1 MSAAPRLSLVVPTL
15 NEATAIEGFLE
26 AVLPVLARLGAELI
40 IVDDRSADGTAA
52 LAARRLEPS
61 GVAHRVIVR
70 EGPPSLGLSVIE
82 GWRAARAPVLGVM
95 DADLSHPPELLPG
108 LLEQV
113 EGGAEVAFA
122 TRYMPGGG
130 TEGWPLPRR
139 TASRVASG
147 LARTL
152 VRARDPL
159 SGFFLLRR
167 EVIEGVALSPR
178 GWKIGLEVLCRGR
191 WERLAEVPYVFRDR
205 FQGKSKFTRRVVLDY
220 LIHLARLHRDRLQEG
235 RFGRR

>member
-1 MSAAPRLSLVVPTL
+1 VEPVPRLSLVVPTL
-15 NEATAIEGFLE
+15 NEAVAIEGFL
-26 AVLPVLARLGAELI
+26 AALLPVLRGLDAELI
-40 IVDDRSADGTAA
+40 LVDDRSADGTAA
-52 LAARRLEPS
+52 LAERLLADEPIARRI
-61 GVAHRVIVR
+61 IVR

-82 GWRAARAPVLGVM
+82 GWAAARGAILGVM
-95 DADLSHPPELLPG
+95 DADLSHPPELLPR
-108 LLEQV
+108 LLEEV
-113 EGGAEVAFA
+113 ERGAEVAFA

-139 TASRVASG
+139 AASRFASG

-167 EVIEGVALSPR
+167 EVLEGVELSPR

-191 WERLAEVPYVFRDR
+191 WGRLAEVPYVFRDR
-205 FQGKSKFTRRVVLDY
+205 FQGKSKFGRRVVLDY
-220 LIHLARLHRDRLQEG
+220 LIHVARLHRDRLRAGEL
-235 RFGRR
+235 GRR